1 MATVGVKFYGH
12 ANDSPDSQL
21 LLCSKWKS
29 WAQVNV
35 LQPVLV
41 IETMLAVKRL
51 RLGVKLASR
60 FHGLYLG
67 VIGHFC

>member
-29 WAQVNV
+29 WVQVNV
-35 LQPVLV
+35 LQTVLV
-41 IETMLAVKRL
+41 IETMLANGGSHK

-60 FHGLYLG
+60 FNGLRT
-67 VIGHFC
+67 